1 VRYSTQIR
9 PISYLKANAAEVLQ
23 VLEEQRKPMIIT
35 QNGEAKAVIQDVA
48 SYEETQE
55 TLALLKILALGSQQV
70 ERGEITPISE
80 VASRLRSK
88 ATKPLMLYEVSLTKD
103 AERDLEE
110 IYLYIAEHDSRAS
123 ADHVLDRLVKA
134 TEALRTSPDRGSYV
148 NELRSL
154 GISEYRQ
161 IFFKPY
167 RLIYRVHS
175 KQVIVY
181 VITDGRRDME
191 SLLARRLLGA

>member
-1 VRYSTQIR
+1 
-9 PISYLKANAAEVLQ
+9 
-23 VLEEQRKPMIIT
+23 
-35 QNGEAKAVIQDVA
+35 
-48 SYEETQE
+48 
-55 TLALLKILALGSQQV
+55 
-70 ERGEITPISE
+70 
-80 VASRLRSK
+80 
-88 ATKPLMLYEVSLTKD
+88 MLYEVLLTRD

-110 IYLYIAEHDSRAS
+110 IYLYIAAHDSPAG
-123 ADHVLDRLVKA
+123 ADHILDRLLKA
-134 TEALRTSPDRGSYV
+134 AEALRTSPDRGSYV

-175 KQVIVY
+175 NQVIVY
-181 VITDGRRDME
+181 LVTDGRRDMG